1 MPDIPLDEASD
12 YLGHIVD
19 GRQNI
24 VATGFQVAPGLV
36 ITALHALSPIILQ
49 DQHNGVQV
57 IPFGGDRA
65 CPAVIQAADGDL
77 DVALL
82 FCEEPFTRSV
92 GGFVPSDTVEPGTRC
107 QLMVAASAGQL
118 ARVDA
123 QWGGTRIS
131 AGTWEGQLST
141 DDLVAVRAGM
151 SGSPV
156 MDRGGQLVVGML
168 LGVARGSATSSA
180 GMLRAVRGEDLARF
194 LDNLEGEA
202 PLAQPDLP
210 HLLYEMS
217 VLAQRTGD
225 RQATDVLE
233 RAADPNRSAGD
244 PRSAVVA
251 LHSLGQIAVSEGN
264 AETAER
270 WYLQALT
277 LAEEVG
283 DFFGSGDTCYS
294 LALLAYQRNDN
305 GHAVRYLD
313 QAVARFERVGRRD
326 GQAASHTLLGQVA
339 EEGERYY
346 DARSHYEQA
355 LRLYESARHPTG
367 LASSYLRLGS
377 VTFRQGEY
385 YHSDRYLQQ
394 ALDLFERA
402 GDQDAVAAT
411 LANLGIVAASTGQSD
426 QAVLYLVRA
435 LAVTDPQR
443 RQFDGV
449 IRQLGN
455 VRAQVGDEQFGG
467 LMLSAVAASGH
478 DEEWLLERLRSA
490 NPEPEAGDADAGAP
504 EAPGDPPEIPPGPPP
519 AGPGESGP
527 DDDDPQI
534 INIWIG
540 ERAGNPT
547 VPLSARQRYTL
558 VFRVGLPHPG
568 NIAEGPREIPRSAIP
583 SEGLPT
589 KWVVSSTD
597 VALSPD
603 PAGASGIR
611 VSMADSGGAA
621 QWMAAFEITVPVRG
635 DSAERRLAIVPLSE
649 GQARIEVAVS
659 IADDL
664 YRWLKIDLVVSPP
677 STAPSPAP
685 PAPAPGSEP
694 GSWPQRTITTTVV
707 HGPPLR
713 QVAPEP
719 AADWQVPATR
729 LNITLQP
736 PQAHLDCERLGF
748 DAMVSWA
755 PNCGLIEGQIQRVRA
770 ALDRLRLAQQG
781 YFNGIDPD
789 EFGARLAAFQP
800 SPDWAAPTGPS
811 HPWTQIAA
819 CLQLREL
826 AQEGHVL
833 YQAVFP
839 AGSEMRTAVDALQPG
854 DMLSLT
860 WFPSVQH
867 VAHVPWALMY
877 REPPPP
883 IGQPIDAENFLGIR
897 LRLRYVSHQMPYLN
911 RSLGDQDSF
920 TRAHLMYWGS
930 GTGDPVATE
939 RERHVQELQ
948 QWKPYTLPTGAPGKP
963 QVVQFL
969 DNPAPNPV
977 RLVYIYCRSMA
988 ADQDG
993 PGFRFGNG
1001 PRDEDTV
1008 ALSEMGVATIP
1019 DRPLV
1024 FANAC
1029 GTSAGSL
1036 FAPNE
1041 LEERFFLRGCSAFI
1055 GTECKVPITFAAR
1068 FATAFFHFLYANSE
1082 EPTPAGEA
1090 LTQARRFF
1098 WSEYG
1103 ILGGLFYSYVND
1115 YHLYVAT
1122 DAAVAALSKLRR
1134 VS

>member
-1 MPDIPLDEASD
+1 MPDTPLDEASD

-36 ITALHALSPIILQ
+36 ITALHALGPLILQ
-49 DQHNGVQV
+49 DPRSGVRV

-65 CPAVIQAADGDL
+65 WPAVIAAADGDL

-82 FCEEPFTRSV
+82 SCEEPFTRSV
-92 GGFVPSDTVEPGTRC
+92 GGFVRSDNVEPGTRVD
-107 QLMVAASAGQL
+107 LLVAASAGQL
-118 ARVDA
+118 ARVDTR
-123 QWGGTRIS
+123 WRGTRTT
-131 AGTWEGQLST
+131 AGNAREGQLWT
-141 DDLVAVRAGM
+141 DGLDLVPGM

-156 MDRGGQLVVGML
+156 MDPGGQLVVGVL
-168 LGVARGSATSSA
+168 LGAAQGSAAISA
-180 GMLRAVRGEDLARF
+180 RMLRAVRGEDVARF
-194 LDNLEGEA
+194 LEDVAREA
-202 PLAQPDLP
+202 PLAPPDLP
-210 HLLYEMS
+210 RLLYEMG
-217 VLAQRTGD
+217 VLAQRSGD
-225 RQATDVLE
+225 RQATDLLE
-233 RAADPNRSAGD
+233 RAADLFQSAGD
-244 PRSAVVA
+244 PSPAVVA
-251 LHSLGQIAVSEGN
+251 LRSLGRIAVSEGN

-277 LAEEVG
+277 LCEEMG
-283 DFFGSGDTCYS
+283 DLFGSGDTCYS
-294 LALLAYQRNDN
+294 LALLAYRRNDN
-305 GHAVRYLD
+305 DHAVRYLD
-313 QAVARFERVGRRD
+313 QALSRFERVGNRD

-339 EEGERYY
+339 EEDERYY
-346 DARSHYEQA
+346 EARSHYEQA
-355 LRLYESARHPTG
+355 LRLYEDTGHPTG
-367 LASSYLRLGS
+367 LASSYVRMAS
-377 VTFRQGEY
+377 ITFRQGEY
-385 YHSDRYLQQ
+385 HYSDRYLQQ
-394 ALDLFERA
+394 ALYLFERA

-411 LANLGIVAASTGQSD
+411 LANLGVVAASTGQSD
-426 QAVLYLVRA
+426 QAVFYLVRA
-435 LAVTDPQR
+435 LGVADPQR
-443 RQFDGV
+443 QQFDGL
-449 IRQLGN
+449 IRQLGS
-455 VRAQVGDEQFGG
+455 VRGQVGDEQFGE
-467 LMLSAVAASGH
+467 LIRSAAAASGH
-478 DEEWLLERLRSA
+478 DEEWFLDRLRTV
-490 NPEPEAGDADAGAP
+490 NPGPEVIDADVGAP
-504 EAPGDPPEIPPGPPP
+504 VAPGGPPETPPVPPPG
-519 AGPGESGP
+519 GPGES
-527 DDDDPQI
+527 DDDNDPQI

-540 ERAGNPT
+540 ERENNPT

-583 SEGLPT
+583 SEGLAT

-597 VALSPD
+597 VALSPN
-603 PAGASGIR
+603 PADGSDIR
-611 VSMADSGGAA
+611 VSTADSGGVA
-621 QWMAAFEITVPVRG
+621 QWMASFELTVPARG

-649 GQARIEVAVS
+649 GQAGIEVAVS

-664 YRWLKIDLVVSPP
+664 YRWLKIDLTVSPP
-677 STAPSPAP
+677 SAAPAPAP
-685 PAPAPGSEP
+685 PAPAPSSEP
-694 GSWPQRTITTTVV
+694 GSGQERAITTTVR

-719 AADWQVPATR
+719 AADWQAPATR
-729 LNITLQP
+729 LNITFQP
-736 PQAHLDCERLGF
+736 PQAHLGCERLGV
-748 DAMVSWA
+748 DTMVNWA
-755 PNCGLIEGQIQRVRA
+755 PNCAFIERQIQRVRD
-770 ALDRLRLAQQG
+770 ALDRLRVAQQE

-789 EFGARLAAFQP
+789 EFAARLAAFQP
-800 SPDWAAPTGPS
+800 SSDWAARTGPS
-811 HPWTQIAA
+811 HPWTQVAT
-819 CLQLREL
+819 CPQLRQL

-833 YQAVFP
+833 YQSVFG
-839 AGSEMRTAVDALQPG
+839 ADVEIRKAVDTLQPG

-877 REPPPP
+877 RQPPPP
-883 IGQPIDAENFLGIR
+883 IGEPIDAENFLGIR
-897 LRLRYVSHQMPYLN
+897 LRLRYMSHQLPYLN

-920 TRAHLMYWGS
+920 TRAHLMYWGRGS
-930 GTGDPVATE
+930 GDPVATE
-939 RERHVQELQ
+939 GERHLEELK
-948 QWKPYTLPTGAPGKP
+948 QWKPYILPTGSPGKP
-963 QVVQFL
+963 QVIQFL

-988 ADQDG
+988 GDQDG

-1008 ALSEMGVATIP
+1008 TLSEIGVATIP

-1029 GTSAGSL
+1029 GTSAGSP

-1082 EPTPAGEA
+1082 QPTPAGEA

-1122 DAAVAALSKLRR
+1122 DTAVAALSKLRR